1 MTACGQAAIIFW
13 TVTNREASLSERKPA
28 KEREKNRRRDDK
40 RVDEESAESFP
51 ASDPP
56 SYAGGP
62 HAIGGPRRP
71 KSREDKS

>member
-1 MTACGQAAIIFW
+1 
-13 TVTNREASLSERKPA
+13 LSKRSPA
-28 KEREKNRRRDDK
+28 KERAKEKHRQDV
-40 RVDEESAESFP
+40 RVDEQSAESFP

-71 KSREDKS
+71 KPRDDNP

>member
-1 MTACGQAAIIFW
+1 
-13 TVTNREASLSERKPA
+13 VPRRKPA
-28 KEREKNRRRDDK
+28 DEQAKKKKDDA
-40 RVDEESAESFP
+40 RVDEQVAESFP

-71 KSREDKS
+71 KRFEEEP